1 MANKK
6 ILVTGS
12 AGFIGFHL
20 SLALQKRGDAVFG
33 YDNFND
39 YYDVELKKARARIL
53 EQSGISTIEA
63 DICDSA
69 ALKNYLEEN
78 QVTHVVHLAAQA
90 GVRYSLKNPDAYVQ
104 SNLTGFVRVLEALK
118 ERPEIPFIFASSSSV
133 YGLNTKIPFSETDA
147 TDQPASFYGATKKS
161 DEAIARAY
169 HHLFK
174 IPMIGLRFFT
184 VYGPWGRPDMAYF
197 TFTKAILEGKP
208 ITVYAEGEMK
218 RDFTYIDD
226 IVQGALS
233 AIDRCS
239 QFDIVN
245 LGNNQ
250 PESVNTLIGILEEL
264 LEKRAVKEFQP
275 MPAGDVPITYA
286 DLSKSKQILGFEPR
300 THLKEGLV
308 RFVKWYQEY
317 YLQTPAVKSCF

>member
-20 SLALQKRGDAVFG
+20 ALALHQRGDEVFG

-53 EQSGISTIEA
+53 EQNGISTLHA

-69 ALKNYLEEN
+69 ALKKCLEE
-78 QVTHVVHLAAQA
+78 QQITHVVHLAAQA
-90 GVRYSLKNPDAYVQ
+90 GVRYSLKNPDAYIQ
-104 SNLTGFVRVLEALK
+104 SNLTGFVRVLEAMK
-118 ERPEIPFIFASSSSV
+118 EHPEIPLIFASSSSV
-133 YGLNTKIPFSETDA
+133 YGLNTKVPFSETDM

-161 DEAIARAY
+161 DEMIARAY

-184 VYGPWGRPDMAYF
+184 AYGPWGRPDMAYY

-208 ITVYAEGEMK
+208 ITVYGQGEVM

-226 IVQGALS
+226 IIQGALS
-233 AIDRCS
+233 AIDRCA

-245 LGNNQ
+245 LGNHQ
-250 PESVNTLIGILEEL
+250 PESVNTLIGILEDL
-264 LEKRAVKEFQP
+264 LGKKAIKDFQP
-275 MPAGDVPITYA
+275 IPAGDVPITYA
-286 DLSKSKQILGFEPR
+286 DLSKSHQLLGYQPR
-300 THLKEGLV
+300 THLKEGLAH
-308 RFVKWYQEY
+308 FVKWYHDY
-317 YLQTPAVKSCF
+317 YSLVPVV